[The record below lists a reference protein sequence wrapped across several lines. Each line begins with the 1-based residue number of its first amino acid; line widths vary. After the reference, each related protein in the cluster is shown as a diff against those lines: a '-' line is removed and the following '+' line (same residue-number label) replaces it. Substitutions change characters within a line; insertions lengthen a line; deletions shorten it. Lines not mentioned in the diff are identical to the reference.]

1 MSNTNDFVI
10 EDILSIIDGEFL
22 GKKLAK
28 YNGTDKNVII
38 PDDVTVIGAYAF
50 EGNKKV
56 HSVTIPKTVER
67 IEHAAFSRCTALS
80 KVTISDGVWRIYD
93 EAFKGCSKL
102 SVIKC
107 LSVTDIDDILG
118 NGKKNEIIKPL
129 IFPSISL
136 SKVSNIKYKI
146 SLAMGYILEPEEYKG
161 KNAAGYKKFIEEN
174 RDLIIE
180 TAKRH
185 EIDSVLNRLC
195 VEGEPEII
203 EESVGIDQMSVAD
216 AKELF
221 DISTK
226 DTGVKILRYKG
237 SEKVIDI
244 PRVIGK
250 TNVALVSPAA
260 FRDDVIVRCGAKVFE
275 KLSPN
280 VQFNTY
286 VAMLDGTIKFSVEQT
301 DAMKKYFEKKQVK
314 LLEAAVELVRVD
326 IIGILLDIGEL
337 SLEQYTMLID
347 KAIGIGNAEIIAAL
361 TTAKNAVYSPED
373 VENAENVAIQKEI
386 GLMELS
392 LDDYKK
398 IFNLVKKLGY
408 NYDGYAVHIQG
419 CKNPQARV
427 VIPGNIEGMS
437 VCLDSLSKAR
447 DIEELVLEEGII
459 LVNLEGLWSCS
470 KLKSINIP
478 STADIYVSR
487 LNQNITE
494 VIISPDNPYYASD
507 NGMIYSKD
515 FSTLICCPEGKCG
528 TVVLHDG
535 VKVIK
540 DYAFSCCVRLSDIV
554 IPASVTEICPRAF
567 AFVEPLNVWN
577 GAEYVKAWPFA
588 IHSSSGSYAE
598 QYAKEHGISF
608 VTE

>member
-1 MSNTNDFVI
+1 MSSINDFVI

-28 YNGTDKNVII
+28 YNGTDKNVVI

-56 HSVTIPKTVER
+56 QSVTIPKTVER

-107 LSVTDIDDILG
+107 LSVNDIDDILG

-129 IFPSISL
+129 IFPSISI

-161 KNAAGYKKFIEEN
+161 KSAAGYKKFIEEH

-180 TAKRH
+180 IAKRH

-237 SEKVIDI
+237 MEKVVDI

-250 TNVALVSPAA
+250 TNVALVSPYA
-260 FRDDVIVRCGAKVFE
+260 FPNNVIVRCGAKAFE

-280 VQFNTY
+280 IQFNTY
-286 VAMLDGTIKFSVEQT
+286 VAMLDGTVKFSVEQT
-301 DAMKKYFEKKQVK
+301 DAMKKYFKKKQVK

-326 IIGILLDIGEL
+326 IIGILLDMGKL
-337 SLEQYTMLID
+337 SLEEYTMLIA
-347 KAIGIGNAEIIAAL
+347 KAIENGNAEIIASL
-361 TTAKNAVYSPED
+361 TTAKNAAYSSED
-373 VENAENVAIQKEI
+373 IANAETISIEKEL

-392 LDDYKK
+392 FADYKK
-398 IFNLVKKLGY
+398 IFKLVKGY
-408 NYDGYAVHIQG
+408 TYGYDGLVVFVRG
-419 CKNPQARV
+419 CLNSQTRV
-427 VIPGNIEGMS
+427 IIPGRIEGMP
-437 VCLDSLSKAR
+437 VCLDSLSKVQ
-447 DIEELVLEEGII
+447 DTEELVLEEGI
-459 LVNLEGLWSCS
+459 LYVNLEGLWGCS
-470 KLKSINIP
+470 KLKSIDIP
-478 STADIYVSR
+478 STANVYVAR
-487 LNQNITE
+487 LNKNVTA
-494 VIISPDNPYYASD
+494 VNVSPDNPYYSSND
-507 NGMIYSKD
+507 GLIYSKD
-515 FSTLICCPEGKCG
+515 FSELVCCPEGKEG
-528 TVVLHDG
+528 TVVLCDG
-535 VKVIK
+535 VKVLK
-540 DYAFSCCVRLSDIV
+540 DFSFSCCTSLSDIV
-554 IPASVTEICPRAF
+554 IPASVTEICPNAF
-567 AFVEPLNVWN
+567 AFIEPRKVWN
-577 GAEYVKAWPFA
+577 GEKYDVVWPFT
-588 IHSSSGSYAE
+588 IHAPAGSYAE
-598 QYAKEHGISF
+598 RYAKDNGIPF